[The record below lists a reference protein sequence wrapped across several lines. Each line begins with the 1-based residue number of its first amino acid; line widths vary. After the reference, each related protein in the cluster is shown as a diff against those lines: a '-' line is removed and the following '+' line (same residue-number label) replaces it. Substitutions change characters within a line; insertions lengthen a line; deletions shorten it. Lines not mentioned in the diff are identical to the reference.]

1 MVERLGRAIAS
12 EELRHNMDLEDE
24 LDRIIDR
31 ETHKYLLTI
40 LEKDAELA
48 QKDEQ
53 LTQKDEQL
61 AEKDRLLAE
70 ERNRLAELQ
79 REIEEMKK
87 QSGH

>member
-12 EELRHNMDLEDE
+12 EEIRHNMDLEDE

-53 LTQKDEQL
+53 L

-87 QSGH
+87 KAGL